1 MMNLIL
7 VTLLT
12 LGGNVSAKSLH
23 DFSVKDAKGQTTE
36 LKKYEGKTV
45 LIVNVAS
52 KCGYTKQY
60 DGLEKMYE
68 KFKDKNLVILG
79 FPCNQFGSQEP
90 GSNEEIQKFCKLEYG
105 VTFPVLAKVE
115 VNGPKEEPLFTWLKT
130 ASAKG
135 GKAEDIK
142 WNFTKFLINKQGE
155 VVQRY
160 ESKVEPKDIEKD
172 IEKDVEKIL

>member
-1 MMNLIL
+1 MFLTVL
-7 VTLLT
+7 LTLFT
-12 LGGNVSAKSLH
+12 LGGNVQAKSLH
-23 DFSVKDAKGQTTE
+23 DFRVKDDKGQEIE
-36 LKKYEGKTV
+36 LKKYEGKAV

-60 DGLEKMYE
+60 GGLESLYE
-68 KFKDKNLVILG
+68 KYKDKNFVILG

-105 VTFPVLAKVE
+105 VKFPVLAKVD
-115 VNGPKEEPLFTWLKT
+115 VNGSKAEPLYTWLKT
-130 ASAKG
+130 AA
-135 GKAEDIK
+135 GKDAGPQDIK

-155 VVQRY
+155 VVGRY

-172 IEKDVEKIL
+172 IEKLL